1 MILGTA
7 RPAVANVPP
16 SNVAEY
22 LDSVQRETASLAR
35 RMRAEFSSTWIIA
48 ENGAC
53 GPTFRHDDLVA
64 GFSAVFVLG
73 PGIERGALIRSSG
86 ANCES
91 NMWGFTGGVL
101 DFFAE
106 CIEQA
111 ASARASASAC
121 TPTRMHLIEAT
132 EDRYGGIEC
141 TPITTHKPS
150 AKEFEFALREHLAKW
165 TAASKRGVWLRL
177 PLSLACCTGAAAACG
192 FEFHHAQAEYLLMTR
207 WLPETPSP
215 LPRYGFTT
223 IGVGD
228 AHALPI

>member
-1 MILGTA
+1 
-7 RPAVANVPP
+7 
-16 SNVAEY
+16 
-22 LDSVQRETASLAR
+22 
-35 RMRAEFSSTWIIA
+35 
-48 ENGAC
+48 
-53 GPTFRHDDLVA
+53 
-64 GFSAVFVLG
+64 
-73 PGIERGALIRSSG
+73 
-86 ANCES
+86 
-91 NMWGFTGGVL
+91 
-101 DFFAE
+101 
-106 CIEQA
+106 
-111 ASARASASAC
+111 
-121 TPTRMHLIEAT
+121 MHLIEAT